1 MLMNL
6 KESKILDFIIFFA
19 LQVLQV
25 FFATVLI
32 ISILYALKNLYMSF
46 PNLKDMLKTAV
57 ADGLYIF
64 ILIELIRSISYYFK
78 YRRVKLTIII
88 DTAIIFILRELM
100 IGLFQH
106 KLDGYFLISMAFS
119 LLLIMI
125 MRVMAIKFSPKT
137 KLN

>member
-1 MLMNL
+1 MNL
-6 KESKILDFIIFFA
+6 KESKILDLIIFFA

-25 FFATVLI
+25 FFAIVLI

-64 ILIELIRSISYYFK
+64 ILIELIKSISYYFK

-125 MRVMAIKFSPKT
+125 MRVMAIKFSPTT

>member
-1 MLMNL
+1 MNL
-6 KESKILDFIIFFA
+6 KERKILDFIIFFA

-25 FFATVLI
+25 FFSIVLI
-32 ISILYALKNLYMSF
+32 ISILYALKNLYVSF
-46 PNLKDMLKTAV
+46 PNLKEMLKTAV

-106 KLDGYFLISMAFS
+106 KLDEFYLVSMTFS

-125 MRVMAIKFSPKT
+125 MRVMAIKFSPTT